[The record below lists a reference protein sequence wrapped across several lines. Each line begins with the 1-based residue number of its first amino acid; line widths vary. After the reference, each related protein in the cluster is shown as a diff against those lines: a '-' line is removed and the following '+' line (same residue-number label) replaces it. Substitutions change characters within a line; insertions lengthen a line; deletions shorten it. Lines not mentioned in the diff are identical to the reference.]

1 MFTEQDVRNA
11 LRDTIHSNDP
21 QSWSKDYNFRV
32 GGSLDSL
39 DQVTFLLALD
49 ERYGFK
55 FRDEDVPELNTI
67 QAVLD
72 FAAHS
77 GR

>member
-77 GR
+77 SR